1 MARYGTRMT
10 KEDSIESI
18 KHDLMSSKKIGNNT
32 FEVVYKDG
40 TRAIRLHKT
49 DVVTFSANRYMLNTG
64 GWQTVTT
71 KDRINK
77 YIPEG
82 YVSQTNFEWSVR
94 TPSGDVDYYDG
105 IMFDYE
111 GEHIPKVQ
119 QQFSVLLTLKE
130 S

>member
-1 MARYGTRMT
+1 MALYGDRIT
-10 KEDSIESI
+10 KEQSIESI

-32 FEVVYKDG
+32 FEVVYKDD
-40 TRAIRLHKT
+40 TRAIRFHKT
-49 DVVTFSANRYMLNTG
+49 NVITFGTDRYTLNTG
-64 GWQTVTT
+64 GWKTATT

-77 YIPEG
+77 HIPEG

-111 GEHIPKVQ
+111 GEHIPKV
-119 QQFSVLLTLKE
+119 
-130 S
+130 